1 MDNHHNCLI
10 GDEMEEE
17 EEEVAVVEQN
27 RNLGNHVRR
36 D

>member
-10 GDEMEEE
+10 GDEMEE